1 MQEVV
6 RSIRSV
12 SALVAEIST
21 ASTQQSAGVAQV
33 SEAVATMDRNT
44 QQNASLM
51 HTANESAR
59 SLQERAGRLVGAVSV
74 FKT

>member
-1 MQEVV
+1 MP
-6 RSIRSV
+6 RR
-12 SALVAEIST
+12 AAYLVAEIAT
-21 ASTQQSAGVAQV
+21 ASIQQSAGVAQV
-33 SEAVATMDRNT
+33 SEAVAAMNRNT

-59 SLQERAGRLVGAVSV
+59 SLQERADRLVGAVSV